1 MATISINDFQIIT
14 GTGAEDYIL
23 LSYNGGQGG
32 KIAIGTFKAQMTPSI
47 KDGKWWIGGVDTNVT
62 AQGTNGKT
70 PIFRRGESGIEYSY
84 EGENSWNL
92 LVPYSELKLN
102 FDDLTDEQKSHLKMT
117 LDDLSA
123 EDIALLQ
130 KPAND
135 MIDVLESTNSEM
147 QKAKDDAQ
155 DTADHPTYVGVDYY
169 VYQWNKDTKKY
180 DKTDIYV
187 KGEQGEQGIQ
197 GAQGVQGEQG
207 EQGIQGKQGEQGLT
221 PVFEFGTIETL
232 EPNQQAA
239 ASIVRSGNTADGN
252 PLYMVSL
259 AIPKGDKGQ
268 NGTGSG
274 NVLVAESGLVSGK
287 TYLFKPNQ
295 NNSAEGTFVEYEIPD
310 IDTSDL
316 VTDAELTEAL
326 KGKQGIIDDLEEIRT
341 NASNALKS
349 IPDEYI
355 TERELEQRG
364 FATEK
369 SVDDKIA
376 AIELPDIPDD
386 YLGCENVGEELD
398 DVVEYLTT
406 SSQTLSDAEKERVK
420 SNIGVNVP
428 IVEHGTSDTTFALTP
443 NKYHRWGTMASLT
456 LTLASP
462 NDSSV
467 VNNYAF
473 EFTSGATAT
482 TLLVPSNIQ
491 WVNDVTIEANK
502 RYQGIINSS
511 IGVLV
516 SVTNE

>member
-102 FDDLTDEQKSHLKMT
+102 FDDLTEEQKSQLKMT

-197 GAQGVQGEQG
+197 GAQGAQGEQG
-207 EQGIQGKQGEQGLT
+207 EQGIQGEQGEQGLT

-232 EPNQQAA
+232 EPNQQAE

-259 AIPKGDKGQ
+259 AIPKGENGQ

-274 NVLVAESGLVSGK
+274 NVLVDASGLVTGK
-287 TYLFKPNQ
+287 QYAFTPKQ
-295 NNSAEGTFVEYEIPD
+295 NGSAEGRFVEVVQT
-310 IDTSDL
+310 DTSKLATKEELENGLKEKQDTISDL
-316 VTDAELTEAL
+316 DEIRENAG
-326 KGKQGIIDDLEEIRT
+326 KGKDALE
-341 NASNALKS
+341 SLK
-349 IPDEYI
+349 D
-355 TERELEQRG
+355 
-364 FATEK
+364 
-369 SVDDKIA
+369 
-376 AIELPDIPDD
+376 
-386 YLGCENVGEELD
+386 
-398 DVVEYLTT
+398 
-406 SSQTLSDAEKERVK
+406 K
-420 SNIGVNVP
+420 SNKIEVVL
-428 IVEHGTSDTTFALTP
+428 HGTGDTTFTLTP
-443 NKYHRWGTMASLT
+443 NTFHRWGEVSYLSLT
-456 LTLASP
+456 LATPS
-462 NDSSV
+462 DSTIY
-467 VNNYAF
+467 NEYMF
-473 EFTSGATAT
+473 EFVSGSTAT
-482 TLLVPSNIQ
+482 TLLLPDTLKWVAEPS
-491 WVNDVTIEANK
+491 IEAGHT
-502 RYQGIINSS
+502 YQCSIVNN
-511 IGVLV
+511 IGVIAGV
-516 SVTNE
+516 SNS